1 MQLPEHFLSDGTS
14 STTFSILVRIDP
26 HAAHRYDCR
35 RRNSSRLSVSSCGST
50 LMQHTAISGRRDAP
64 MPFSILV
71 RIDPHAAMIYQKRCS
86 SSYIFQ
92 YPRADRPSCSPGLC
106 YCHSPLL
113 NLLSVSSCGSTL
125 MQPKYWP
132 RRTVWHAL
140 TFSILVRI
148 DPHAAC
154 SASLVCGPTA
164 RIFQYPRADR
174 PSCSQKIAVLFQQLV
189 KDFQYP
195 RADRPSCSPPAPRQ
209 TANNASTFQYPRADR
224 PSCSRTATPV
234 FVAVQVTF
242 SILVRI
248 DPHAAI

>member
-1 MQLPEHFLSDGTS
+1 MITLSVSSCGSTLMQLPEHFLSDGTS
-14 STTFSILVRIDP
+14 STT
-26 HAAHRYDCR
+26 
-35 RRNSSRLSVSSCGST
+35 
-50 LMQHTAISGRRDAP
+50 
-64 MPFSILV
+64 FSILV

-154 SASLVCGPTA
+154 SASLV
-164 RIFQYPRADR
+164 
-174 PSCSQKIAVLFQQLV
+174 
-189 KDFQYP
+189 
-195 RADRPSCSPPAPRQ
+195 
-209 TANNASTFQYPRADR
+209 
-224 PSCSRTATPV
+224 
-234 FVAVQVTF
+234 
-242 SILVRI
+242 
-248 DPHAAI
+248 

>member
-1 MQLPEHFLSDGTS
+1 MQPRLMRAAWSAPTGS
-14 STTFSILVRIDP
+14 FSILVRIDP
-26 HAAHRYDCR
+26 HAADSPAYLAATCIPFQYPRADRPSC
-35 RRNSSRLSVSSCGST
+35 SSRRLLLYPPAVNLSVSSCGST
-50 LMQHTAISGRRDAP
+50 LMQPRLRFAVSARNNHSFSILVRIDPHAAP
-64 MPFSILV
+64 RALFERWHQLHDFQYPRADRPSCSTPLRLPAPEQQQAFSILV

-154 SASLVCGPTA
+154 SASLV
-164 RIFQYPRADR
+164 
-174 PSCSQKIAVLFQQLV
+174 
-189 KDFQYP
+189 
-195 RADRPSCSPPAPRQ
+195 
-209 TANNASTFQYPRADR
+209 
-224 PSCSRTATPV
+224 
-234 FVAVQVTF
+234 
-242 SILVRI
+242 
-248 DPHAAI
+248 

>member
-64 MPFSILV
+64 RPFSILV

-125 MQPKYWP
+125 MQPKYCP

-148 DPHAAC
+148 DPHAA
-154 SASLVCGPTA
+154 LLHHGKLPTM
-164 RIFQYPRADR
+164 
-174 PSCSQKIAVLFQQLV
+174 L
-189 KDFQYP
+189 
-195 RADRPSCSPPAPRQ
+195 AP
-209 TANNASTFQYPRADR
+209 
-224 PSCSRTATPV
+224 
-234 FVAVQVTF
+234 F

-248 DPHAAI
+248 DPHAAAQVHQSSWLYRSLSVSSCGSTLMQQYDKRAHQ

>member
-1 MQLPEHFLSDGTS
+1 MQPRLMRAAWSAPTGSFSILVRIDPHAADSPAYLAATCIPFQYPRADRPSCSSRRLLLYPPAVNLSVS
-14 STTFSILVRIDP
+14 SCGSTLMQPRLRFAVSARNNHSFSILVRIDP
-26 HAAHRYDCR
+26 HAAHSYDCR

-64 MPFSILV
+64 RPFSILV

-154 SASLVCGPTA
+154 SASLV
-164 RIFQYPRADR
+164 
-174 PSCSQKIAVLFQQLV
+174 
-189 KDFQYP
+189 
-195 RADRPSCSPPAPRQ
+195 
-209 TANNASTFQYPRADR
+209 
-224 PSCSRTATPV
+224 
-234 FVAVQVTF
+234 
-242 SILVRI
+242 
-248 DPHAAI
+248 